1 MNDAMVKESEC
12 LAVEGGTPAVAAAP
26 PESWSLGPAELGD
39 EEIDAVT
46 RVLRN
51 KTLFRFGRP
60 RSASPTAQFED
71 LFCELS
77 GARHCLAVNSGTS
90 ALIAGLIG
98 LGIRHGDEV
107 LVPAYTYIA
116 SAAAVVAVGAFPV
129 VVEVDDSLTMD
140 PADLEKKITSRSR
153 VIMPV
158 HMRGVPCEMAAILA
172 VAKKYDLRVLEDC
185 AQANGGTFRGTALG
199 TLGDAGAFSLQY
211 YKIVTAG
218 EGGAILTNNKEV
230 YERSAIYHDC
240 AYAFWMEGQA
250 GDEQAKKDWRSLCFL
265 GENFRQSEVHG
276 AIALEQL
283 KKRETILAR
292 TRAIKA
298 RLWEACQTLP
308 GVRMEAV
315 RDRAGD
321 CGISLAFFMGS
332 SAEAVRICEV
342 LKAEGVRAGTTFS
355 ADIPNR
361 HIFYHWDSII
371 EKRSAYPDGF
381 PWSSDDRE
389 QAVPYSKEMCP
400 RTIEWLER
408 CVVMPIGQKMSNA
421 YVDDVCAAIRKVA
434 RHWTP
439 GRFLPVGAAGKV
451 GAF

>member
-1 MNDAMVKESEC
+1 MSNVMTTETER
-12 LAVEGGTPAVAAAP
+12 LAVDGGKPTVAAPP
-26 PESWSLGPAELGD
+26 PESWSLGPAEIGD
-39 EEIDAVT
+39 EEIEAVT

-71 LFCELS
+71 LFCQLS
-77 GARHCLAVNSGTS
+77 GANHCLAVNSGTS

-98 LGIRHGDEV
+98 LGIKHGDEV
-107 LVPAYTYIA
+107 LVPGYTYIA

-140 PADLEKKITSRSR
+140 PVDLEKKITPRSR

-158 HMRGVPCEMAAILA
+158 HMRGVPCDMAAILA
-172 VAKKYDLRVLEDC
+172 VAKKHNLRVLEDC
-185 AQANGGTFRGTALG
+185 AQANGGTFRGAALG

-218 EGGAILTNNKEV
+218 EGGAILTNDKAV
-230 YERSAIYHDC
+230 YDRAAIYHDC

-250 GDEQAKKDWRSLCFL
+250 GDEQAKQDWRSLCFL

-283 KKRETILAR
+283 KKRNTILAR

-298 RLWEACQTLP
+298 RLWEACETLP

-321 CGISLAFFMGS
+321 CGISLAFFMES
-332 SAEAVRICEV
+332 SAEAVRICDV

-355 ADIPNR
+355 KDIPNR
-361 HIFYHWDSII
+361 HIFYHWDSIM
-371 EKRSAYPDGF
+371 EKRSAFPDGF

-389 QAVPYSKEMCP
+389 NVVPFSKEMAP

-408 CVVMPIGQKMSNA
+408 SVVLPVGQKMSDA
-421 YVDDVCAAIRKVA
+421 YVDQVCAAIRKVA
-434 RHWTP
+434 RLWKP
-439 GRFLPVGAAGKV
+439 AR
-451 GAF
+451 

>member
-1 MNDAMVKESEC
+1 MNNVMTTETER
-12 LAVEGGTPAVAAAP
+12 LAVDGGKPSVAAP
-26 PESWSLGPAELGD
+26 SPESWSLGPAEIGD
-39 EEIDAVT
+39 EEIEAVT

-71 LFCELS
+71 LFCQLS
-77 GARHCLAVNSGTS
+77 GATHCLAVNSGTS

-98 LGIRHGDEV
+98 LGIKHGDEV
-107 LVPAYTYIA
+107 LVPGYTYIA

-140 PADLEKKITSRSR
+140 PVDLEKKITPRSR

-158 HMRGVPCEMAAILA
+158 HMRGVPCDMAAILA
-172 VAKKYDLRVLEDC
+172 VAKKHDLRVLEDC
-185 AQANGGTFRGTALG
+185 AQANGGTFRGAALG

-218 EGGAILTNNKEV
+218 EGGAILTSDKAV
-230 YERSAIYHDC
+230 YDRAAIYHDC

-250 GDEQAKKDWRSLCFL
+250 DDEQSKQDWRSLCFL

-283 KKRETILAR
+283 KKRNTILAR

-298 RLWEACQTLP
+298 RLWEACETLP

-321 CGISLAFFMGS
+321 CGISLAFFMES
-332 SAEAVRICEV
+332 STEAVRICDV

-355 ADIPNR
+355 KDIPNR
-361 HIFYHWDSII
+361 HIFYHWDSIM
-371 EKRSAYPDGF
+371 EKRSAFPDGF

-389 QAVPYSKEMCP
+389 NVVPFSKEMAP

-408 CVVMPIGQKMSNA
+408 SVVMPVGQKMSDD

-434 RHWTP
+434 RLWK
-439 GRFLPVGAAGKV
+439 RFQSV
-451 GAF
+451 